1 MTLGNA
7 AIYSL
12 LGVCVVF
19 FALILLM
26 IAIKILVKVMPYKEA
41 APAAAPA
48 AAVKAEA
55 PAPEKKAE
63 PAKGV
68 AGDLKLIK
76 TEPRDAA
83 MIMAI
88 IADELKTPLNQLRFK
103 SIKLVEEEGKR

>member
-12 LGVCVVF
+12 LGICVVF

-26 IAIKILVKVMPYKEA
+26 IAIKVLVKVLPYKEA
-41 APAAAPA
+41 
-48 AAVKAEA
+48 KAEA
-55 PAPEKKAE
+55 PAPAPAKAE
-63 PAKGV
+63 PEKAKAPEAKGV
-68 AGDLKLIK
+68 AGELKLIK

-103 SIKLVEEEGKR
+103 TIRLVEEDER

>member
-41 APAAAPA
+41 AAPA
-48 AAVKAEA
+48 PAVKAAEA

>member
-26 IAIKILVKVMPYKEA
+26 VAIKILVKVMPYKDEK
-41 APAAAPA
+41 AAAPA
-48 AAVKAEA
+48 PAVKAAEA
-55 PAPEKKAE
+55 PKPEKKAE
-63 PAKGV
+63 PAKGA
-68 AGDLKLIK
+68 AGELKLIK

-88 IADELKTPLNQLRFK
+88 IADELKTPINQLRFK
-103 SIKLVEEEGKR
+103 TIRLVEEDER